1 MKQRIS
7 KYELNVGQPIPW
19 DAYSED
25 GVLLLRRGET
35 VPSQKAVDRL
45 IESGL
50 FAQKDERDAKGMD
63 SAAEEKPSALQ
74 QIVDV
79 RRPLAGA
86 LAQNPER
93 CEGFAARMD
102 KLVHAVRNACDTHA
116 AVSLASI
123 LLMQD
128 AECKIRHPI
137 NVAILGYF
145 LARELALDE
154 ATQQAIMGAAL
165 TMNLGMYDV
174 QEKVDAIP
182 GALNDKLMGMIKRHP
197 TLGAE
202 RLVKQGIVDEKWI
215 ALVRQHHE
223 CNDGSGYPEGL
234 AGDAIEMGAKLIGV
248 ADRFCAMV
256 SVRGYR
262 SPHKPNTAVRE
273 VYRTQGQKTDPVVAA
288 TLIRLVGI
296 YPLGTLVRLKTAEI
310 GVVTGPG
317 NGPETPAVHAVIS
330 RSGAQLE
337 VASHRKTHL
346 ADFAIEDV
354 LTIDKLR
361 TPIRMACIWGKEAKL
376 R

>member
-7 KYELNVGQPIPW
+7 KYELSVGQPIPW

-35 VPSQKAVDRL
+35 VPSQKAIDRL

-50 FAQKDERDAKGMD
+50 FAQKDERDPRALEAVAD
-63 SAAEEKPSALQ
+63 EKPSALQ
-74 QIVDV
+74 QIVDA
-79 RRPLAGA
+79 RRLLASA
-86 LAQNPER
+86 LAQTPER
-93 CEGFAARMD
+93 CEGFAVRMD
-102 KLVHAVRNACDTHA
+102 KLIQAVRSACDTHT

-137 NVAILGYF
+137 NVAILSYF
-145 LARELALDE
+145 LARELALDD
-154 ATQQAIMGAAL
+154 QAQHSLVGAAL

-197 TLGAE
+197 ALGAE
-202 RLVKQGIVDEKWI
+202 RLAKQGIVDEKWI

-223 CNDGSGYPEGL
+223 SNDGSGYPAGL

-262 SPHKPNTAVRE
+262 PPHKPNTVVRNLY
-273 VYRTQGQKTDPVVAA
+273 VTQGQKIDPAVAA
-288 TLIRLVGI
+288 TLVRLIGI

-354 LTIDKLR
+354 LTIDKLK
-361 TPIRMACIWGKEAKL
+361 TPIRMACIWGKDAKL

>member
-7 KYELNVGQPIPW
+7 KYELCVGKPLPW
-19 DAYSED
+19 DAYNEE

-35 VPSQKAVDRL
+35 VPSQKAIDRL

-50 FAQKDERDAKGMD
+50 FAQKDEHD
-63 SAAEEKPSALQ
+63 SRGPEVVADEKPSALQ
-74 QIVDV
+74 QIVNA
-79 RRPLAGA
+79 RRLLAGA
-86 LAQNPER
+86 LVQTPER

-102 KLVHAVRNACDTHA
+102 KLIQVVRGACDTHT
-116 AVSLASI
+116 AVCLASI
-123 LLMQD
+123 LLLQD
-128 AECKIRHPI
+128 ADCRIRHPI
-137 NVAILGYF
+137 NVAILSYF
-145 LARELALDE
+145 LAGELALDDE
-154 ATQQAIMGAAL
+154 SQRALVGAAL
-165 TMNLGMYDV
+165 TMNLEMYEV

-182 GALNDKLMGMIKRHP
+182 GGLNDKLKSMIKRHP
-197 TLGAE
+197 ALGAE
-202 RLVKQGIVDEKWI
+202 RLAKQGIVDEKWI
-215 ALVRQHHE
+215 KIVRQHHE
-223 CNDGSGYPEGL
+223 CHDGSGYPDGL

-262 SPHKPNTAVRE
+262 PPHKPSAAVRD
-273 VYRTQGQKTDPVVAA
+273 VYLKQGQKTDPAVAA

-296 YPLGTLVRLKTAEI
+296 YPLGTLVRLKTSEI

-354 LTIDKLR
+354 LTIDKLK
-361 TPIRMACIWGKEAKL
+361 TPIRMACIWGKDAKL